1 MTEREMKLAQAAKLV
16 GRGKVSR
23 RDFIQQALAAGLTL
37 PVANAMLVRIARAGP
52 KRGGTFRIGISHGA
66 TTDTMDPGVYNA
78 YTGPVLWGAL
88 SNSLTEIDA
97 KGNAVPDLAE
107 SFEPAAGAKKWVFKL
122 RRSATFHDGKLVT
135 ADDVVASYEYH
146 RGEGS
151 KSVAKSLLEP
161 ITGMKAEGSETVV
174 FELSGGNVDFPYLA
188 SDSHLPIMPV
198 KDGAVDWRSGNRT
211 GPYVLGKFDPG
222 VITTLTRN
230 PNYFKS
236 DRAWFD
242 AVDALS
248 IIDVTARTNALNN
261 GEIHYMDR
269 ADLKT
274 LDLLRQNPNLVI
286 AETTG
291 YGHYVYAMNV
301 TKPPFDNLD
310 VRLAL
315 KHSLNREEIV
325 EKVFLNYGVVG
336 NDNPIAPTVKF
347 AIDPQPRH
355 TYDPEKVKSHLKKA
369 GMENVQIDLSVAD
382 AAFIGAAESALMWQ
396 EHARAAGLNLN
407 VIREPNDGY
416 WDNVWRKK
424 PLVASFWGGR
434 PTCDWMF
441 TTGYAA
447 DAPWNETFWNNPHF
461 NELLIAARSETEEAK
476 RAAMYAEMQQLVH
489 DDGGLITLV
498 FNSYVDAH
506 VSNLAHG
513 EVAGNWP
520 MDGEKIAERWW
531 FESR

>member
-1 MTEREMKLAQAAKLV
+1 MTERELKLAQAAKLV
-16 GRGKVSR
+16 GGGKVSR
-23 RDFIQQALAAGLTL
+23 RDFIQLALAAGLTL
-37 PVANAMLVRIARAGP
+37 SVANAMFVRAARAEP
-52 KRGGTFRIGISHGA
+52 KRGGTFRLGLSEGA
-66 TTDTMDPGVYNA
+66 ITDTMEPG
-78 YTGPVLWGAL
+78 GPSPVLGRTL

-97 KGNAVPDLAE
+97 KGNAVPDLAA
-107 SFEPAAGAKKWVFKL
+107 SFEPADGAKKWVFKL
-122 RRSATFHDGKLVT
+122 RRGATFHDGKPVT
-135 ADDVVASYEYH
+135 ADDVVASYEHH

-151 KSVAKSLLEP
+151 KSDVKSLLEP
-161 ITGMKAEGSETVV
+161 ITGMKAEGPETVV
-174 FELSGGNVDFPYLA
+174 FELSGGNADFPYLA
-188 SDSHLPIMPV
+188 SDYNLPIMPV
-198 KDGAVDWRSGNRT
+198 EDGAVDWQSGNRT

-222 VITTLTRN
+222 VIATFTRN

-242 AVDALS
+242 AVEARS
-248 IIDVTARTNALNN
+248 INDVTARTNALNT

-286 AETTG
+286 SETTG
-291 YGHYVYAMNV
+291 YHHYVYVMNV

-325 EKVFLNYGVVG
+325 EKVFLGHGAVG

-382 AAFIGAAESALMWQ
+382 AAFTGATDSALLWQ
-396 EHARAAGLNLN
+396 QHARAAGLNLN
-407 VIREPNDGY
+407 VIHEPNDGY
-416 WDNVWRKK
+416 WDHVWQKK
-424 PLVASFWGGR
+424 PFFASYWRGR

-441 TTGYAA
+441 TAGYAA
-447 DAPWNETFWNNPHF
+447 DAPWNETFWKNPRF
-461 NELLIAARSETEEAK
+461 NELLIAARSEIDEAK

-506 VSNLAHG
+506 TSNLGHG
-513 EVAGNWP
+513 EVAASSS
-520 MDGEKIAERWW
+520 MDGDKIAERWW
-531 FESR
+531 FES